1 MKEIHLHGL
10 GVKHTIWEKAW
21 RCEEHGSGVF
31 GEMQRVGKDEKA
43 LTGWN
48 FLLSVQVLS

>member
-1 MKEIHLHGL
+1 MDLGHL
-10 GVKHTIWEKAW
+10 
-21 RCEEHGSGVF
+21 

-48 FLLSVQVLS
+48 FLLSSVRVLS